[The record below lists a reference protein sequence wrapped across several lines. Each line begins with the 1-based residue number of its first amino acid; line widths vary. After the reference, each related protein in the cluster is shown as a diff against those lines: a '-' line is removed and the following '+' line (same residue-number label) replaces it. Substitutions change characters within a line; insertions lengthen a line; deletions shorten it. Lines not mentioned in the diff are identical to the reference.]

1 MKLIVAGGA
10 GYIGSHFVRTALR
23 AGHEIIIIDDLSTG
37 HKEAVDDNAVFY
49 ETDIRDKDKL
59 DGIFAKEKNI
69 DAVVHFA
76 ARSIVSES
84 MKKPL
89 EYYDNNVTGAISLL
103 ESMVGSGIGRIV
115 FSSTAAVYGEPAG
128 IPVTEDSSTQPTNV
142 YGETKLTMEK
152 IMRRLADNGDIR
164 YAALR
169 YFNACGADAS
179 GEIGEDHDPETHLIP
194 ILLDAAAGRRDGI
207 QVFGTDYPTE
217 DGTCIRD
224 YIHVCDLAEA
234 HLKALEYLDNGGE
247 STACNLGNGRG
258 FSVMEVIRSVERV
271 TGQQLKVGTADRRP
285 GDPARLVASAEKA
298 GKLLKWAPEYT
309 GIDEMVASAWK
320 WHQNRF

>member
-1 MKLIVAGGA
+1 VKLIVAGGA